1 MPVRIAIAD
10 DHALFRQG
18 LRSLLKGR
26 DDVVIVGETDRI
38 DGIDAFLDATPCDV
52 LLLDLRMERSALHDI
67 ARVAA
72 RVAVIVVTANEYS
85 DEPMEAMRAGARAV
99 VFKRFAIEMLLDA
112 VQAVMAGGVWMPP
125 ALQARF
131 TGSARGTDRA
141 RLTPRE
147 LDVVRLVG
155 GGAKNADIARRL
167 AISEETVKAHLTN
180 VFGKLGVRDRVELA
194 LWALRSGIV
203 ALHPPDEREGGGTPR
218 KS

>member
-1 MPVRIAIAD
+1 MTPVRIAIAD
-10 DHALFRQG
+10 DHQLFRQG

-26 DDVVIVGETDRI
+26 DDVVVVGETDRI

-52 LLLDLRMERSALHDI
+52 LLLDLRMERSALHDV
-67 ARVAA
+67 AALAA

-85 DEPMEAMRAGARAV
+85 DEPMAALRAGARGV

-112 VQAVMAGGVWMPP
+112 VQAVVAGGVWMPP

-131 TGSARGTDRA
+131 TTTAPPGT

-147 LDVVRLVG
+147 LEVVRLVG

-167 AISEETVKAHLTN
+167 VISEETVKAHLTN

-194 LWALRSGIV
+194 LWALRSGVV
-203 ALHPPDEREGGGTPR
+203 ALHPPDERDAADIPR